1 MNEITLK
8 AYAKINL
15 SLDVLG
21 KLPNGYHEV
30 KMVMQQIDLYDLV
43 TVACEELPEGSDMVI
58 RGGTSRGDLPMD
70 ETNIAY
76 KAAMLMRSTYRPDK
90 SYDIVITL
98 NKRIPMAAGLAG
110 GSADGAAVMRALA
123 KLWGLDVP
131 AEELAE
137 LSGRVGSDVP
147 FCLMGQEGQYCA
159 LATGTGTELTPLTP
173 LDAWIVLSKP
183 PVNVPTKDVYGHL
196 KLEGLNHP
204 DVDGMIRGLNTYN
217 LPMVLDNM
225 GNVLENSTIPQYPVV
240 GYTKNA
246 MEDLDLANAVL
257 MSGSGPTVFG
267 VFMNKKKAQSV
278 YLWMKNI
285 HKETYMVRTLV

>member
-90 SYDIVITL
+90 SYDIVIT
-98 NKRIPMAAGLAG
+98 
-110 GSADGAAVMRALA
+110 
-123 KLWGLDVP
+123 
-131 AEELAE
+131 
-137 LSGRVGSDVP
+137 
-147 FCLMGQEGQYCA
+147 
-159 LATGTGTELTPLTP
+159 
-173 LDAWIVLSKP
+173 
-183 PVNVPTKDVYGHL
+183 
-196 KLEGLNHP
+196 
-204 DVDGMIRGLNTYN
+204 
-217 LPMVLDNM
+217 
-225 GNVLENSTIPQYPVV
+225 
-240 GYTKNA
+240 
-246 MEDLDLANAVL
+246 
-257 MSGSGPTVFG
+257 
-267 VFMNKKKAQSV
+267 
-278 YLWMKNI
+278 
-285 HKETYMVRTLV
+285 